1 MTKKW
6 PGPSPGVRLIEVS
19 VKRGLTREKMV
30 SWLTVVF
37 FSLLNFYFFFTGG
50 ESFNPTFPEVSL
62 VSMKLV
68 TFIPN
73 DLFLYIVVYQS
84 LQQTNAVPCGAL
96 DVLMF
101 ANDSR

>member
-68 TFIPN
+68 TFVAIYPERFVSIYCR
-73 DLFLYIVVYQS
+73 LPIS
-84 LQQTNAVPCGAL
+84 S
-96 DVLMF
+96 
-101 ANDSR
+101 AN